1 MAWTKE
7 VKEKRV
13 SDREGELE
21 RAQKWLDGFEDQKA
35 AAADAVEAAQVR
47 LASFTEEELKKRQKR
62 VRLAKRDLDWAV
74 AAPVEGEDD
83 EDDE

>member
-21 RAQKWLDGFEDQKA
+21 RATKRLEGFEEQKKA
-35 AAADAVEAAQVR
+35 AATAVERAQER
-47 LASFTEEELKKRQKR
+47 LASFTEEELKARQKR
-62 VRLAKRDLDWAV
+62 VRAAKKDLDWAL

-83 EDDE
+83 DE